1 MHAAPAEPDRIVY
14 STPRVTV
21 GQWRCA
27 CTHPRFTDSGPIERH
42 LVAFPRTSAVIR
54 HEGRAPFVADAGL
67 ATVYN
72 RGQRYTREAIHPDGD
87 HCDWWAADAAT
98 AAEIAA
104 SVDRRVGADD
114 EHPLRFAHA
123 PVDAAL
129 YLKQR
134 ALILRLCAG
143 VVDELAAE
151 EAVLSLLH
159 ETLAAGAHAQGAVAP
174 RTSVSSRDLAQ
185 AAARELAACWHSRI
199 TLDALSERLGAS
211 PFHLCR
217 SFRAATG
224 RTLHRHLTTLR
235 LRASLEAVSERRQDL
250 TQVALEHGFSSHSHF
265 TAAFRREYGVAPAQ
279 WRAAARAIS

>member
-1 MHAAPAEPDRIVY
+1 MRVPPEPDCIVF

-27 CTHPRFTDSGPIERH
+27 RTHPRFTDSGPIERH
-42 LVAFPRTSAVIR
+42 LVAFPRTSALIR
-54 HEGRAPFVADAGL
+54 HEGRSAFVADAGL

-104 SVDRRVGADD
+104 SVDRRVGVDD
-114 EHPLRFAHA
+114 ERPLRFAHA

-134 ALILRLCAG
+134 ALLLRLCAG
-143 VVDELAAE
+143 TFDELAGE

-159 ETLAAGAHAQGAVAP
+159 ETLAAGARAQGAVAP
-174 RTSVSSRDLAQ
+174 RSSVSSRELAH
-185 AAARELAACWHSRI
+185 AAARELAACWQSKV
-199 TLDALSERLGAS
+199 TLDALSQRLGVS

-224 RTLHRHLTTLR
+224 RTLHRQLTTLR
-235 LRASLEAVSERRQDL
+235 LRASLEAISERRQDL